1 MLLASSAQA
10 QTPVEKHND
19 PSWDAEPY
27 ETLFLTNI
35 TQKNEAND
43 IQTDLRNLLPNS
55 RIYFV
60 PAQSAISFRG
70 TPKDLQ
76 VAQKLVSDLDRIQ
89 KTYRLTYT
97 ITESDSGRR
106 VGVQHFSL
114 IVVAGQDT
122 QLKQGSKVPII
133 VGGTHAENTPQGSQV
148 QYLDIGLNIEASI
161 NGYLNGATLRTK
173 IEQSSL
179 AEEKSGVGAED
190 PVIRQAV
197 FEGSA
202 TLMQGKPLTLGSLDI
217 PGTTRHQEIEV
228 VSEQIR

>member
-1 MLLASSAQA
+1 M
-10 QTPVEKHND
+10 
-19 PSWDAEPY
+19 
-27 ETLFLTNI
+27 
-35 TQKNEAND
+35 
-43 IQTDLRNLLPNS
+43 
-55 RIYFV
+55 
-60 PAQSAISFRG
+60 
-70 TPKDLQ
+70 
-76 VAQKLVSDLDRIQ
+76 
-89 KTYRLTYT
+89 
-97 ITESDSGRR
+97 
-106 VGVQHFSL
+106 
-114 IVVAGQDT
+114 
-122 QLKQGSKVPII
+122 
-133 VGGTHAENTPQGSQV
+133 